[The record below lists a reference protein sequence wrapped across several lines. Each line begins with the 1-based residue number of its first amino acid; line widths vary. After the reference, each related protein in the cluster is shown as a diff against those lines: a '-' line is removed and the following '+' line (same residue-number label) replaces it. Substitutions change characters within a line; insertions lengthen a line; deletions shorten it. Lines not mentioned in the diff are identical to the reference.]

1 MLWHASCVW
10 WRGVGV
16 GWGYEISCVLSR
28 KGTWVHGYYC
38 AGLRLSKAFRIKI
51 TKLLFS
57 LFCFHLH
64 LICLSFY
71 RHYGPYWTLARVA
84 FYWPFAIWTFRSYFE
99 RTVFICADVPL
110 SSVTKYYLTFCLPDP
125 FMSVQYILLFNAWVL
140 NHCHYSKV
148 LLSVRVTTTKYIFI
162 NEQLVFSTSVCFDRI
177 WLLSGHPLTN
187 A

>member
-1 MLWHASCVW
+1 MAIFRLTDWQQTCKQLCFGMRLVYGGGGLGLDAGTRSRVCW
-10 WRGVGV
+10 VGRV
-16 GWGYEISCVLSR
+16 M
-28 KGTWVHGYYC
+28 WVHGYYC

-51 TKLLFS
+51 TKLLCS

-148 LLSVRVTTTKYIFI
+148 LLSVRVTTNKIHFHKRAI
-162 NEQLVFSTSVCFDRI
+162 SF
-177 WLLSGHPLTN
+177 
-187 A
+187 